1 MELEY
6 PAEQN
11 TGHLL
16 FEKTGVEVI
25 ALCKNNPTDHYLPD
39 RVALQ
44 ATSDSTK
51 DGFLKEDEIQLSPV
65 ITFILTGKIDE
76 PFEVQIPHGANVILS
91 RSKWNVMLKKL
102 LNNRWVTVSQS
113 GQGIHSVSPKSNH
126 VSFETD
132 RLSTIVVV
140 GKLQD
145 HFLPAFKRMKVA
157 AFCSETSIG
166 KDLIVRVYCF
176 DDCEYSFEV
185 CIKPVVLC
193 RVHLT
198 HSGKKQLE
206 IFINSS
212 CSECIIT
219 DVLFIYGENM

>member
-11 TGHLL
+11 TGHLF

-25 ALCKNNPTDHYLPD
+25 ALCKNKTIDQSFSNRL
-39 RVALQ
+39 ALQ

-51 DGFLKEDEIQLSPV
+51 HGFLKEDEIQLSPV
-65 ITFILTGKIDE
+65 ITFISTGKNDGL
-76 PFEVQIPHGANVILS
+76 FEVQIPHGANMILS

-113 GQGIHSVSPKSNH
+113 GQGIHSFSPKSNH
-126 VSFETD
+126 VSFETN
-132 RLSTIVVV
+132 RLSTFVVV

-145 HFLPAFKRMKVA
+145 HSLPAFKRMKVA

-166 KDLIVRVYCF
+166 NDLTMRVYCF

-185 CIKPVVLC
+185 CVNQVVLC
-193 RVHLT
+193 RVLLT
-198 HSGKKQLE
+198 HSGKKQFG
-206 IFINSS
+206 IFINSG
-212 CSECIIT
+212 CNECINS
-219 DVLFIYGENM
+219 DVLFVLGENM